1 MWRRKLRGKNKK
13 GKIKYGILT
22 AAAAAVVWLFMP
34 FHTIKG
40 SGEEI
45 YVGGM
50 PDSWPFEFYDSEKAS
65 YQGILPE
72 ILDAAAGQADME
84 IRYVNGSKE
93 DNRLS
98 LAGNMQVDAV
108 WTMGLTDGEL
118 EAAGLHKGKAVI
130 SFQDGEERIDICLA
144 YTKSMQSEAE
154 EALEAALYRVNEER
168 TEGLLVQ
175 YAKDAY
181 QGEKNSVFAV
191 WAAVLV
197 LMIFILVLIIYMIK
211 KRRQVVQL
219 AFRDELTG
227 GDNFTAW
234 KKKFEE
240 QITDGNRAH
249 YAVLFLD
256 AGLDTISHIYGYP
269 ESEMALQIIS
279 DICVSMLAD
288 GSEAMSRFNQFY
300 FVFFLQYTSGGDE
313 EPAET
318 VFSGSP
324 YGYLSDVRPGDRAV
338 EDHSEGGNSG

>member
-1 MWRRKLRGKNKK
+1 M
-13 GKIKYGILT
+13 
-22 AAAAAVVWLFMP
+22 
-34 FHTIKG
+34 
-40 SGEEI
+40 
-45 YVGGM
+45 
-50 PDSWPFEFYDSEKAS
+50 
-65 YQGILPE
+65 
-72 ILDAAAGQADME
+72 
-84 IRYVNGSKE
+84 
-93 DNRLS
+93 
-98 LAGNMQVDAV
+98 
-108 WTMGLTDGEL
+108 
-118 EAAGLHKGKAVI
+118 
-130 SFQDGEERIDICLA
+130 
-144 YTKSMQSEAE
+144 
-154 EALEAALYRVNEER
+154 
-168 TEGLLVQ
+168 
-175 YAKDAY
+175 
-181 QGEKNSVFAV
+181 
-191 WAAVLV
+191 
-197 LMIFILVLIIYMIK
+197 
-211 KRRQVVQL
+211 QL

-300 FVFFLQYTSGGDE
+300 FIFFLQYTSVDSIKKKSQGYLCQYSGGDE